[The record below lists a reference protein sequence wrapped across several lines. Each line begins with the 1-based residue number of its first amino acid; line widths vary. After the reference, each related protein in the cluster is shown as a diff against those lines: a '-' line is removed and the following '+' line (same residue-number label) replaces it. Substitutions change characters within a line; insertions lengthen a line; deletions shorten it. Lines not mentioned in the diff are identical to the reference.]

1 MESSARDSGVHD
13 SAGQSTPGPHSG
25 LLHSLRTLLATL
37 LATVRTRGE
46 LLQVEL
52 EAEKLRVAG
61 IMAFAVAGAF
71 FLALAVVMLTLF
83 VILLFWESNRVLA
96 TGLIALV
103 YLISGVAC
111 MLVAHSRAKVKS
123 KLFAS
128 SLAQLRKDSERLSST
143 ASQP

>member
-1 MESSARDSGVHD
+1 MESSARDSAAQGA
-13 SAGQSTPGPHSG
+13 SGPHSG
-25 LLHSLRTLLATL
+25 LLRSLRTLLATL

-52 EAEKLRVAG
+52 EEEKLRVAG
-61 IMAFAVAGAF
+61 ITAFAVAGAF
-71 FLALAVVMLTLF
+71 FLALAVMVLTLF
-83 VILLFWESNRVLA
+83 VILLYWESNRVLV

-103 YLISGVAC
+103 YLICGVAC

-123 KLFAS
+123 KLFAA
-128 SLAQLRKDSERLSST
+128 SLAQLRKDGERLSSP

>member
-1 MESSARDSGVHD
+1 METPARDS
-13 SAGQSTPGPHSG
+13 AAQSTSAPHSG
-25 LLHSLRTLLATL
+25 LLRSLRNLLATL

-52 EAEKLRVAG
+52 EEEKLRVAG
-61 IMAFAVAGAF
+61 ITAFAVAGAF
-71 FLALAVVMLTLF
+71 FLALAAVVLTLF
-83 VILLFWESNRVLA
+83 VILLYWESHRVLA

-111 MLVAHSRAKVKS
+111 VLVARSRAKVKS
-123 KLFAS
+123 TLFVA
-128 SLAQLRKDSERLSST
+128 SLAQLRKDGERLSSP